1 MAFLDPDVY
10 SMLPPTTWGHMV
22 TRHSAHVRT
31 HQEEPPSGGASG
43 RSASTGSDRSPFG
56 SDGSGE
62 RTAARRTPRWP
73 ERYASRLFY
82 SDVVVLAVSFS
93 VYALLAIPEVSEPVA
108 WAGGPQISYGLALV
122 ILGVIW
128 LICLDVVDS
137 RDRHTVG
144 DGFAEYQRIV
154 RASLFAFGIALVIAF
169 FLRIDLARSL
179 FILALPIGAI
189 LLIVSRSLWRRWL
202 HRRQI
207 RGTDVHRAVV
217 IGERE
222 KVGHIIRSIRRASR
236 AGIHIVGAVT
246 ERGTRNEIESVPVL
260 GSYSEAERTVDD
272 VRADTVIVAGA
283 DDLNPQTM
291 RELGWAMA
299 DRDVAW
305 IVAPALTDVAGPRIH
320 ARPVAGLPLVHVS
333 FPKLEG
339 VNRMAKRTF
348 DIVGSFLLLL
358 LLSPV
363 MIVLALAVK
372 FTSSGPIFYSQER
385 IGRRGRRFGMLKFR
399 SMVADA
405 DDQLAGLLDLQGT
418 TDKPLFKVTNDPRI
432 TRVGRVL
439 RRYSLD
445 ELPQLINVLRGDMS
459 LVGPRP
465 QRQAE
470 VELYDDAAHRR
481 LLVKPGMS
489 GLWQVSGRSTLS
501 WEDSLRLD
509 LYYVENWSF
518 TQDIVILLRTF
529 RAVVAPGETAH

>member
-1 MAFLDPDVY
+1 
-10 SMLPPTTWGHMV
+10 MV
-22 TRHSAHVRT
+22 TRQFAHMQT
-31 HQEEPPSGGASG
+31 HQEVSRSDGGALVDATV
-43 RSASTGSDRSPFG
+43 ASESSEATL
-56 SDGSGE
+56 
-62 RTAARRTPRWP
+62 ARIGTRRWP

-82 SDVVVLAVSFS
+82 SDVLVIVLSFS
-93 VYALLAIPEVSEPVA
+93 VYALLVLPEVSEPVA
-108 WAGGPQISYGLALV
+108 WAGGPQISYAVALV
-122 ILGVIW
+122 LLGIIW

-154 RASLFAFGIALVIAF
+154 RASILAFGTALVLAF

-179 FILALPIGAI
+179 FLLALPIGAV

-202 HRRQI
+202 HRRQL

-222 KVGHIIRSIRRASR
+222 KVGHIIRSINRASR
-236 AGIHIVGAVT
+236 AGIRIVGAVT
-246 ERGTRNEIESVPVL
+246 ERGTRTEIESVPVL
-260 GSYSEAERTVDD
+260 GSYSEAEQTVDA

-305 IVAPALTDVAGPRIH
+305 VVAPALTDVAGPRIH

-339 VNRMAKRTF
+339 VNRTVKRAF
-348 DIVGSFLLLL
+348 DIAGSFLLLL
-358 LLSPV
+358 VLSPV
-363 MIVLALAVK
+363 MGVLVLAVK
-372 FTSSGPIFYSQER
+372 LTSPGPIFYSQER
-385 IGRRGRRFGMLKFR
+385 IGRRGQPFGMLKFR
-399 SMVADA
+399 SMVANA
-405 DDQLAGLLDLQGT
+405 DDQLQSLLDLQGT
-418 TDKPLFKVTNDPRI
+418 TDTPLFKVTNDPRI

-489 GLWQVSGRSTLS
+489 GLWQVSGRSALS
-501 WEDSLRLD
+501 WEDALRLD

-529 RAVVAPGETAH
+529 RAVLVPGDTAH

>member
-1 MAFLDPDVY
+1 M
-10 SMLPPTTWGHMV
+10 
-22 TRHSAHVRT
+22 TRHTAPATQHRDPSSAVPGAGVDDAQNRAPGAGEHR
-31 HQEEPPSGGASG
+31 PSGKRVA
-43 RSASTGSDRSPFG
+43 
-56 SDGSGE
+56 
-62 RTAARRTPRWP
+62 RWP

-82 SDVVVLAVSFS
+82 SDALVIALSFS
-93 VYALLAIPEVSEPVA
+93 IYALLALPELSLPVA
-108 WAGGPQISYGLALV
+108 WDGGPRISYALALV
-122 ILGVIW
+122 VLGIIW

-137 RDRHTVG
+137 RDRHTVSE
-144 DGFAEYQRIV
+144 GFAEYQRIV
-154 RASLFAFGIALVIAF
+154 RASLLAFGLALVIAF

-179 FILALPIGAI
+179 FVLALPIGAV

-202 HRRQI
+202 HRRQLQ
-207 RGTDVHRAVV
+207 GKDVHRAVV
-217 IGERE
+217 IGERA
-222 KVGHIIRSIRRASR
+222 KVGHVIRSIQRASR
-236 AGIHIVGAVT
+236 AGYHIVGAVT
-246 ERGTRNEIESVPVL
+246 ERGTRAEIESVPVL
-260 GSYSEAERTVDD
+260 GSYAEAEQTVDS
-272 VRADTVIVAGA
+272 VKADTVIVAGA
-283 DDLNPQTM
+283 DDLDPQAM

-339 VNRMAKRTF
+339 INRMAKRSF
-348 DIVGSFLLLL
+348 DIVGSALLLL

-363 MIVLALAVK
+363 MIVVALAVK
-372 FTSSGPIFYSQER
+372 LTSTGPLFYSQER
-385 IGRRGRRFGMLKFR
+385 IGRRGRPFGMLKFR
-399 SMVADA
+399 SMVANA
-405 DDQLAGLLDLQGT
+405 DDQLAGLLDQQGT
-418 TDKPLFKVTNDPRI
+418 TDKPLFKVVNDPRV
-432 TRVGRVL
+432 TRVGRIL

-445 ELPQLINVLRGDMS
+445 ELPQLINVLLGDMS

>member
-1 MAFLDPDVY
+1 M
-10 SMLPPTTWGHMV
+10 WR
-22 TRHSAHVRT
+22 TRNVQT
-31 HQEEPPSGGASG
+31 
-43 RSASTGSDRSPFG
+43 D
-56 SDGSGE
+56 
-62 RTAARRTPRWP
+62 RRTSSAVGSARKQMTWSGLMEEGGGGRRVIRWP

-82 SDVVVLAVSFS
+82 SDVLVIALSFS
-93 VYALLAIPEVSEPVA
+93 VYALLVLPEVSEPVA
-108 WAGGPQISYGLALV
+108 WAGGPRISYAVALV
-122 ILGVIW
+122 ALGIIW
-128 LICLDVVDS
+128 LICLDAVDS
-137 RDRHTVG
+137 RERHLVG

-154 RASLFAFGIALVIAF
+154 RASLLAFGLALVIAF

-179 FILALPIGAI
+179 FLLALPIGTV
-189 LLIVSRSLWRRWL
+189 LLVVSRSIWRRWL
-202 HRRQI
+202 HARQI
-207 RGTDVHRAVV
+207 RGVDVHRAVV

-222 KVGHIIRSIRRASR
+222 KVGHVIRSIRRASR
-236 AGIHIVGAVT
+236 AGFQIVGAVT
-246 ERGTRNEIESVPVL
+246 ERGTRSEIESVPVL
-260 GSYSEAERTVDD
+260 GSYVDAEQTVDE
-272 VRADTVIVAGA
+272 VGADTVIVAGA
-283 DDLNPQTM
+283 DDLDPQAM

-339 VNRMAKRTF
+339 VNRMAKRGF
-348 DIVGSFLLLL
+348 DLLGSALLLL
-358 LLSPV
+358 LLFPLMLV
-363 MIVLALAVK
+363 VAVAVK
-372 FTSSGPIFYSQER
+372 STSSGPLFYSQER
-385 IGRRGRRFGMLKFR
+385 IGRRGRPFGMLKFR
-399 SMVADA
+399 SMIVNA
-405 DDQLAGLLDLQGT
+405 DDQLTTLLNLQGA
-418 TDKPLFKVTNDPRI
+418 TDTPLFKVSNDPRI

-445 ELPQLINVLRGDMS
+445 EIPQLLNVLRGDMS

-529 RAVVAPGETAH
+529 RAVIAPGETAH

>member
-1 MAFLDPDVY
+1 MNDQRAV
-10 SMLPPTTWGHMV
+10 
-22 TRHSAHVRT
+22 
-31 HQEEPPSGGASG
+31 G
-43 RSASTGSDRSPFG
+43 RRV
-56 SDGSGE
+56 
-62 RTAARRTPRWP
+62 PRWP

-82 SDVVVLAVSFS
+82 SDVLVIALSIAVYAVLA
-93 VYALLAIPEVSEPVA
+93 LPEISQPVA
-108 WAGGPQISYGLALV
+108 WADGPQISYAIALV
-122 ILGVIW
+122 ALGVIW
-128 LICLDVVDS
+128 LISLDVVDS
-137 RDRHTVG
+137 RDRHMVG
-144 DGFAEYQRIV
+144 DGFTEYQRIV
-154 RASLFAFGIALVIAF
+154 RASLLAFGVTLVIAF
-169 FLRIDLARSL
+169 FMRIDLARSL
-179 FILALPIGAI
+179 FVLALPIGAI

-202 HRRQI
+202 HRRQV
-207 RGTDVHRAVV
+207 RGTYVHRAIV

-222 KVGHIIRSIRRASR
+222 KVRHVIRSIRRASR
-236 AGIHIVGAVT
+236 AGILIVGAVT
-246 ERGTRNEIESVPVL
+246 EHGTRSEIESVPVV
-260 GSYSEAERTVDD
+260 GSYADAEHTVDA
-272 VRADTVIVAGA
+272 VKADTMIVAGA
-283 DDLNPQTM
+283 DDLDPQAM

-339 VNRMAKRTF
+339 VNRMAKRSF
-348 DIVGSFLLLL
+348 DIVGSALLLL
-358 LLSPV
+358 MLAPV
-363 MIVLALAVK
+363 MLIVALAVK
-372 FTSSGPIFYSQER
+372 LTSSGPLFYSQER
-385 IGRRGRRFGMLKFR
+385 IGRRGRAFGMLKFR
-399 SMVADA
+399 SMIANA

-418 TDKPLFKVTNDPRI
+418 TDVPLFKVANDPRI

>member
-1 MAFLDPDVY
+1 MISLFRRLGG
-10 SMLPPTTWGHMV
+10 LIV
-22 TRHSAHVRT
+22 TRRTAHVRT
-31 HQEEPPSGGASG
+31 DQRDTFFEDVDSGDTDVDTRPAAGEHRIAG
-43 RSASTGSDRSPFG
+43 RRA
-56 SDGSGE
+56 
-62 RTAARRTPRWP
+62 PRWP

-82 SDVVVLAVSFS
+82 SDALVIVLSFS
-93 VYALLAIPEVSEPVA
+93 VYALLVLPEVSEPVA
-108 WAGGPQISYGLALV
+108 WAGGPQISYALALSV
-122 ILGVIW
+122 LGLIW
-128 LICLDVVDS
+128 LVCLDVVDS

-154 RASLFAFGIALVIAF
+154 RASLLAFGVTLVIAF

-179 FILALPIGAI
+179 FVLALPIGAVA
-189 LLIVSRSLWRRWL
+189 LIVSRSLWRRWL
-202 HRRQI
+202 HRRQV
-207 RGTDVHRAVV
+207 RGTYVHRAIV
-217 IGERE
+217 IGERA
-222 KVGHIIRSIRRASR
+222 KVGHVINSIQRASR
-236 AGIHIVGAVT
+236 AGILIVGAVT
-246 ERGTRNEIESVPVL
+246 ERGTRSEIESVPVL
-260 GSYSEAERTVDD
+260 GSYAEAERTVDA
-272 VRADTVIVAGA
+272 VKADTMIVAGA
-283 DDLNPQTM
+283 DDLDPQAM

-339 VNRMAKRTF
+339 INRTAKRAF
-348 DIVGSFLLLL
+348 DIIGSALLLL

-363 MIVLALAVK
+363 MLVVALAVK
-372 FTSSGPIFYSQER
+372 LSSSGPLFYSQER
-385 IGRRGRRFGMLKFR
+385 IGRRGQPFGMLKFR
-399 SMVADA
+399 SMIADA

-418 TDKPLFKVTNDPRI
+418 TDKPLFKVANDPRV

-529 RAVVAPGETAH
+529 RAVVAPGQTAH